1 MKEEPNNELYTGE
14 VIVRAAKNNKEALL
28 LLSINILL
36 VAGILISWLISE
48 KIDELFNM
56 LKK

>member
-1 MKEEPNNELYTGE
+1 MKEEANSELYTGE
-14 VIVRAAKNNKEALL
+14 VIVRAVKNNKEALL

-36 VAGILISWLISE
+36 VAGILISCLISE
-48 KIDELFNM
+48 KIDHLFEL